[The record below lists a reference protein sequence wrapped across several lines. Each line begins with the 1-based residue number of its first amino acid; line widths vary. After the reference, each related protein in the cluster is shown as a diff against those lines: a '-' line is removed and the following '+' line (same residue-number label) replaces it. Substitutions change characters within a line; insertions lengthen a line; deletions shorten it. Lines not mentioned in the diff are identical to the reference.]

1 MAASFPYLR
10 RATNAGAE
18 AKKTTTTTDRCHL
31 LSYLEPIAFHEG
43 VVPESESSPPTPRE
57 TSRDV
62 EKEKGRLLL
71 LTQA

>member
-10 RATNAGAE
+10 QTTNAKAE

-43 VVPESESSPPTPRE
+43 VVPESESSPPHPPP
-57 TSRDV
+57 TS
-62 EKEKGRLLL
+62 L
-71 LTQA
+71 